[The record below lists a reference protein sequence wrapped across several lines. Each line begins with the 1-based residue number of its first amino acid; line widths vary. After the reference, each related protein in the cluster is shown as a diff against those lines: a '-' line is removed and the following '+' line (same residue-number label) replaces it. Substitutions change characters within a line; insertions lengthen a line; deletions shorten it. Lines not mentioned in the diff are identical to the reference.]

1 MNLLLETFFE
11 QYGLIII
18 LILALGLFMGY
29 YYFRSKKY
37 QQTEATF
44 HSSLKI
50 GDKVKTYSG
59 FYGTISKIT
68 ETTDGKIVTLQLGG
82 DAFVEVDVRAIAGLD
97 AKEEIVEEEKPLEI
111 QEEKTEDS
119 KAENIEEKPEFDA
132 LAKFDA
138 LEDAEDK
145 KEEIETPKE
154 EPKKRSKKKK

>member
-18 LILALGLFMGY
+18 LILAVGLFMGY

-68 ETTDGKIVTLQLGG
+68 ETTDGKIITLQLGG
-82 DAFVEVDVRAIAGLD
+82 NAFVEVDVRAIAGLD
-97 AKEEIVEEEKPLEI
+97 AKEEIIEEEKP
-111 QEEKTEDS
+111 
-119 KAENIEEKPEFDA
+119 AEPEEKPEEVMEEEKEDDFE
-132 LAKFDA
+132 LVEKK
-138 LEDAEDK
+138 EDAE
-145 KEEIETPKE
+145 KE
-154 EPKKRSKKKK
+154 EPKKRGRKPKAE